1 MCEVLVLTAAS
12 DGCFDIVVL
21 SEEPLWG
28 EYSKLLKW
36 MKSVWRYSATTRNW
50 VSFGS
55 TAPRT

>member
-12 DGCFDIVVL
+12 DGYFDIVVL

-36 MKSVWRYSATTRNW
+36 MKSVLRYSATTRNC
-50 VSFGS
+50 VSFAS